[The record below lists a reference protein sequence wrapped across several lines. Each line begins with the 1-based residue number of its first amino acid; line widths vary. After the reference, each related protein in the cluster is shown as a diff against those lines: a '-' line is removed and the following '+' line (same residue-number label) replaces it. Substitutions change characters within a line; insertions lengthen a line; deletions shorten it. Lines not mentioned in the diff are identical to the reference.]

1 MCNKLK
7 MHINFNLINP
17 LLEIYST
24 NLLSHVKNGA
34 CSRSI
39 TAVLWIKAKDLNH
52 LNVHQYKTG

>member
-1 MCNKLK
+1 
-7 MHINFNLINP
+7 MHINFNLTNP

-24 NLLSHVKNGA
+24 NLLPHVKIGA